1 LKKQPTTR
9 MCFVCGESN
18 PAGVRV
24 RFYEQADGSV
34 LARFRGADEHQGYP
48 GRMHGGVISAIMDET
63 MARAN
68 MTAAGDTALGIT
80 VTLTLRYCKPV
91 PLETDLTAVARVT
104 KEWPRM
110 FEGRAELH
118 LPDGEVAAEATGRY
132 VKVDLATMPEFD
144 MQREEWC
151 VRPD

>member
-1 LKKQPTTR
+1 

-24 RFYEQADGSV
+24 RFYEQVDGSI

-110 FEGRAELH
+110 FEGRAELR
-118 LPDGEVAAEATGRY
+118 LPDGAVAAEASGRY

-144 MQREEWC
+144 MQLEEWC